1 MVYGI
6 IKKAVFIDRPN
17 RFIAHVLL
25 DGKEETV
32 HVKNTGRCREL
43 LINGT
48 TVLLEKSENPKR
60 KTKYSLVAVYKGDM
74 LINMDSQI
82 PNDVAEEG
90 IMKGIVTKIGMPDLV
105 KREVPFS
112 KSRFDIYFEKDD
124 IKGFIEVKGV
134 TLEKNGTAMFPD
146 APTLR
151 GLKHVNELI
160 KAKEEGY
167 YAALLFV
174 IQFEDASVFRPNEDT
189 DPEFAE
195 ALRNA
200 KKAGVNIIA
209 YKCKV
214 KENEIILDK
223 EVEVCLY

>member
-48 TVLLEKSENPKR
+48 TVLIERSENPKR

-90 IMKGIVTKIGMPDLV
+90 IMKGIVTKIGMPDLL

-134 TLEKNGTAMFPD
+134 TLEKNRTAMFPD

-174 IQFEDASVFRPNEDT
+174 IQFENASVFRPNEDT
-189 DPEFAE
+189 DPEFAA

-200 KKAGVNIIA
+200 ENAGVNILA

-214 KENEIILDK
+214 NENEIILDK